1 MSNGYARLVEED
13 RRLSI
18 LRLLAESNEY
28 KANEFLLQSA
38 LDGVGHAVSGDR
50 LRADLAWLAEQGL
63 VGVETVAEVRVPKL
77 SARGLD
83 VAQGRVTHPG
93 VKRPRPGD

>member
-1 MSNGYARLVEED
+1 MSYAKLLEED

-28 KANEFLLQSA
+28 KANEYLLQTA

-50 LRADLAWLAEQGL
+50 VRADLAWLAEAGL
-63 VGVETVAEVRVPKL
+63 VELAVVAEVQVPQL
-77 SARGLD
+77 TTRGLD
-83 VAQGRVTHPG
+83 VAQGRATHPG
-93 VKRPRPGD
+93 VKRPRPGG

>member
-1 MSNGYARLVEED
+1 VSYAKLLEED

-18 LRLLAESNEY
+18 LRLLAESNDY
-28 KANEFLLQSA
+28 KANEYLLQSA

-63 VGVETVAEVRVPKL
+63 VELGTVADVKVPKL
-77 SARGLD
+77 TQRGLD
-83 VAQGRVTHPG
+83 VAQGRASHPG
-93 VKRPRPGD
+93 VKRPRPEL